1 VIEIYKMF
9 FAIKKSQ
16 FKEEARNALDFFL
29 DKARFRDFIK
39 RVRSDLKNTWDKL
52 IKIMT

>member
-1 VIEIYKMF
+1 MLFV
-9 FAIKKSQ
+9 AKKSQ
-16 FKEEARNALDFFL
+16 FKEEARNVLDFFL

-39 RVRSDLKNTWDKL
+39 RIRSDLKDTWDKL